1 MFYKQI
7 EKIIK
12 SKYDI
17 IVKILNKTITRDIN
31 NIIIKYIDI

>member
-17 IVKILNKTITRDIN
+17 IFKILNKTITRDIN